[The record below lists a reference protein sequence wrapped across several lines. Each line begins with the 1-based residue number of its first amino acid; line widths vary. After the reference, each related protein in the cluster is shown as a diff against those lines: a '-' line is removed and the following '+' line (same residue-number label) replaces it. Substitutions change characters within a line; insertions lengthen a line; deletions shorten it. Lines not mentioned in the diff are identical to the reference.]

1 MASFSANFRQ
11 CIIAYVVHVQLCF
24 KEHNKCTPDTVL
36 TLTFYMFLKHVLII
50 IQAEA
55 FMNNSYFNTFT
66 PPELTNTYLLLTIS
80 IYNKWIGY
88 DNIRTDYPL

>member
-1 MASFSANFRQ
+1 MLCTCSCVLKN
-11 CIIAYVVHVQLCF
+11 ITNVH
-24 KEHNKCTPDTVL
+24 PDTVL
-36 TLTFYMFLKHVLII
+36 TVTFYMFLKHVLII

-66 PPELTNTYLLLTIS
+66 PPELINTYLLLTIS

-88 DNIRTDYPL
+88 DNITDYPL